1 MSDEVIEL
9 GNDVQTKALD
19 AFYSDNYFEAIQ
31 LMQLYL
37 ESSIRSLLFCSGPKR
52 GSSGFLH
59 ANGVLQEISLSQ
71 GIKCLYVFGKIS
83 QEQYIATSQ
92 FNRIRNKMVH
102 QFNSAKFSAEPITI
116 KKSEFEA
123 VFIRANDLSN
133 EFFMQAIGETET

>member
-1 MSDEVIEL
+1 MSEEVIVL

-19 AFYSDNYFEAIQ
+19 AFYSDNYFEAVQ
-31 LMQLYL
+31 LMQLHL
-37 ESSIRSLLFCSGPKR
+37 ETSIRSLLFCIGPKR
-52 GSSGFLH
+52 GSSDFLH
-59 ANGVLQEISLSQ
+59 ANGVSQEISLSQ

-83 QEQYIATSQ
+83 QEQYVATSK

-102 QFNSAKFSAEPITI
+102 QFNSTKFLGESLTI

-133 EFFMQAIGETET
+133 EFFMQAIGETEI